1 MALSADNWW
10 RKAGGA
16 LLILGIGFAW
26 GLPSPTM
33 AAPPSVEV
41 RNLGISRVGERTM
54 VTVILNQAANPRVTP
69 YTGANRSQV
78 VIEFP
83 QAQAAKL
90 PETLAGDEILVKSV
104 KTEVSAT
111 GVKIIV
117 AMFPDRP
124 YRMSREIL
132 PLSKGLAMFRLG
144 LRFDPNAVQAKE
156 APPAGYPPPPPAQTY
171 GTGPETG
178 TREAL
183 PVPPPPP
190 PPVRAQGM
198 EQNSPIYKELAEQH
212 RMMTGEIIT
221 RYGVPCV
228 EVELKSGE
236 TIMSFVHSIPSLKK
250 ISLKAQERI
259 ALINGTHYLLI
270 MKGTGNVSTDKNR
283 IFVPLDYSIEP
294 KILPEFLPSAAKHEK
309 YILINRRLQYLGLYE
324 RGNLKYVYPI
334 SSGTSK
340 ATPLRN
346 FVVNHMDEKHYSKKY
361 DSPMDLALNIGG
373 DYYIHEGIV
382 PGYAASH
389 GCIRLFPLDARFLFY
404 HWAKPGI
411 PGKVTD

>member
-1 MALSADNWW
+1 MIFSADNWW
-10 RKAGGA
+10 RKAGVA
-16 LLILGIGFAW
+16 LLILGIGLAW

-33 AAPPSVEV
+33 AALPRVEV

-54 VTVILNQAANPRVTP
+54 ITVILNQAANPRVTP

-83 QAQAAKL
+83 QAKAAKL
-90 PETLAGDEILVKSV
+90 PETQAGDEILVKSL

-117 AMFPDRP
+117 EMFPDRP
-124 YRMSREIL
+124 YRMSRKIL

-144 LRFDPNAVQAKE
+144 LRFDPNAVPAKE
-156 APPAGYPPPPPAQTY
+156 APPAGYPPPPPAQTHE
-171 GTGPETG
+171 TGPETG
-178 TREAL
+178 TQEAL
-183 PVPPPPP
+183 SVPPPPP

-198 EQNSPIYKELAEQH
+198 EQNSPIYKELAEQG
-212 RMMTGEIIT
+212 RMTTGQIIT

-259 ALINGTHYLLI
+259 ALINGTHYLLV
-270 MKGTGNVSTDKNR
+270 MMGTGNISTDKNK
-283 IFVPLDYSIEP
+283 ICVPLDYSIEP
-294 KILPEFLPSAAKHEK
+294 QILPQYLSYAAKHK
-309 YILINRRLQYLGLYE
+309 KFILINRRLQYLGLYE
-324 RGNLKYVYPI
+324 RGNLKHTFPI
-334 SSGTSK
+334 SSGSSK
-340 ATPLRN
+340 STPLRN
-346 FVVNHMDEKHYSKKY
+346 FVVNHMDQVHYSKKY
-361 DSPMDLALNIGG
+361 DSHMDHALNIGG
-373 DYYIHEGIV
+373 DYFIHEGIV

-411 PGKVTD
+411 PGKIVD